1 MRMISMMRKRS
12 RVFVAFRASIIL
24 LDDVDI
30 GPGSPRI
37 IRVEKIE
44 IVVVVV
50 ILVGVDDGGIGGGE
64 RR

>member
-12 RVFVAFRASIIL
+12 HVFVAFDASIIL

-30 GPGSPRI
+30 GAGSPRI

-44 IVVVVV
+44 IMVVV

>member
-12 RVFVAFRASIIL
+12 HVFVAFDASIIL

-44 IVVVVV
+44 IVAVVV